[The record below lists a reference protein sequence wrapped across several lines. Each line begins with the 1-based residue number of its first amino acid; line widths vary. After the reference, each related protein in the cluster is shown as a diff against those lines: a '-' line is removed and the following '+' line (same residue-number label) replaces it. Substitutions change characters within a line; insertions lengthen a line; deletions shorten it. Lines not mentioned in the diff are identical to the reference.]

1 MVGRGASRRVSGVL
15 TTTASSAAQDTASY
29 VPWSRKQFIPPRRAP
44 THGPMAVPPLQ
55 ELLSNEPSAE
65 EAPEEQRLGSTPES
79 PREMEADAAAPTRK
93 GEADIDGQ
101 EAVPAKQPGPAGPG
115 SRGTAPEPE
124 KQPELDRIRSKVALW
139 DADERQARA
148 ARKPVRQGP
157 LFETSDQLH
166 VMGLNLT
173 GRYIAHTLAGC
184 QTIPPVRYILHSRS
198 VARKWRQAGEQLVL
212 QRGVQVVAH
221 TRVIGEYAP
230 LPDSEPVPGSG
241 VDPEVVEPIA
251 NLIVTLPAAHV
262 VRAIGRI
269 RHRLDHR
276 STICLVNDG
285 LGVAEALV
293 EAYFPNELTR
303 PVFVL
308 GHFTT
313 SLGHTTQDF
322 SVAEI
327 RPGRLYL
334 SLLATHG
341 RREPG
346 QHLRIKRHP
355 PPERTVRATHLI
367 RLLSAIPG
375 LHATGHPM
383 HDFLRYKLPS
393 AVFRTVVDP
402 VAALL
407 DCRYDQLARNAY
419 ARQLMDRLF
428 GEVAQVMSLVPECR
442 DSEKLRRYVT
452 STRFRD
458 DVFHKL
464 MRQRTADSRMR
475 SLVGRGFDTDIDFL
489 SGYFVRR
496 GHEVQAPP
504 LALDSVMWAVKA
516 RQLAVMEDMARD
528 IPFQET

>member
-1 MVGRGASRRVSGVL
+1 MRGPLAVL
-15 TTTASSAAQDTASY
+15 
-29 VPWSRKQFIPPRRAP
+29 
-44 THGPMAVPPLQ
+44 PL
-55 ELLSNEPSAE
+55 EETSNESPDQE
-65 EAPEEQRLGSTPES
+65 TPEERRLDSTPEGEG
-79 PREMEADAAAPTRK
+79 EMEADSAALAREGKMDT
-93 GEADIDGQ
+93 IGQ
-101 EAVPAKQPGPAGPG
+101 GVVPVKQAGPG
-115 SRGTAPEPE
+115 SRAIAPESE
-124 KQPELDRIRSKVALW
+124 EQPELNRIRSKVGLW

-148 ARKPVRQGP
+148 EAKPVCQQP

-173 GRYIAHTLAGC
+173 GRYIAHALAGC

-198 VARKWRQAGEQLVL
+198 IERKWREAGEQLML
-212 QRGVQVVAH
+212 HRGFQTITQH
-221 TRVIGEYAP
+221 RVIGEYAP
-230 LPDSEPVPGSG
+230 LPDSEHVLSHG
-241 VDPEVVEPIA
+241 VDPELAEPIA

-285 LGVAEALV
+285 LGVAEALI
-293 EAYFPNELTR
+293 EAYFPDELTR

-313 SLGHTTQDF
+313 SLGHTTQNF

-327 RPGRLYL
+327 RSGRLYL
-334 SLLATHG
+334 SLLSTHG

-346 QHLRIKRHP
+346 QHFRIKRHP

-393 AVFRTVVDP
+393 VVFRTVVDP
-402 VAALL
+402 IAALL
-407 DCRYDQLARNAY
+407 DCRYDQVARNAY

-428 GEVAQVMSLVPECR
+428 GEVARVVSLLPECR
-442 DSEKLRRYVT
+442 DSERLRLYVT
-452 STRFRD
+452 SARFRD

-504 LALDSVMWAVKA
+504 RALDSIMWAVKA
-516 RQLAVMEDMARD
+516 RQLVVMEEMAGD
-528 IPFQET
+528 IPFEQT